1 MIPALERRPKPA
13 FLEFFAGSGLVAYAL
28 RPYFEA
34 AWANDICQ
42 KKAAVYAINHGTNHF
57 RLGSIANIKG
67 TDLPAASLSWASF
80 PCQDLSLAGQTAG
93 IHAERSG
100 LVWEW
105 LRIIDEM
112 PVKPPVLVAENV
124 IGLVSAHGGIHYRG
138 LHSALRARDY
148 RVGAVVLDAVHWLP
162 QSRPRV
168 FVIAVKGDAEV
179 PTKLQTGKPGWVHP
193 QMIISVSRGLEGW
206 VWWNV
211 PRPLQRKQN
220 LQDIIEWEAKCDEPR
235 AAKHNLG
242 LIPAHHRKKL
252 NETELLVAPGYKRT
266 RKNGQV
272 LELRFD
278 GVAGCL
284 RTPEGGSSR
293 QFLILKRDGKLS
305 TRLLTVRETARLMGA
320 PESFKLL
327 GSYNDGYKAMGDGVA
342 VPVASWLAK
351 TLLSPLVEAV
361 NGQSA

>member
-1 MIPALERRPKPA
+1 MEQLGMAFQEESPDVEVLAHQSSAEPQNLPALERRPKPA

-168 FVIAVKGDAEV
+168 FVIAVK
-179 PTKLQTGKPGWVHP
+179 
-193 QMIISVSRGLEGW
+193 
-206 VWWNV
+206 
-211 PRPLQRKQN
+211 
-220 LQDIIEWEAKCDEPR
+220 
-235 AAKHNLG
+235 AA
-242 LIPAHHRKKL
+242 
-252 NETELLVAPGYKRT
+252 
-266 RKNGQV
+266 
-272 LELRFD
+272 
-278 GVAGCL
+278 
-284 RTPEGGSSR
+284 
-293 QFLILKRDGKLS
+293 
-305 TRLLTVRETARLMGA
+305 
-320 PESFKLL
+320 
-327 GSYNDGYKAMGDGVA
+327 
-342 VPVASWLAK
+342 
-351 TLLSPLVEAV
+351 
-361 NGQSA
+361 